1 MDLLGGDS
9 GRRRRLRGH
18 RHRLLLHGVRLR
30 LRRLTLPLLP
40 LSVVYG
46 VGEKEERG
54 LDFGGFGKCNGA
66 NIRSPVISR
75 MDLEGEGFEGFP
87 FHLLLGLGAITSI
100 PLLLKRF

>member
-18 RHRLLLHGVRLR
+18 RHRLLLHRVR
-30 LRRLTLPLLP
+30 LRRLTLPLLLP

-46 VGEKEERG
+46 VGEEEERG
-54 LDFGGFGKCNGA
+54 LDFGGFGNSNGA
-66 NIRSPVISR
+66 NIRSLVISR

-87 FHLLLGLGAITSI
+87 FSSPPRI
-100 PLLLKRF
+100 RCNY